1 MTTVARRA
9 LGSALLAAALLG
21 GLVARQLGITSF
33 GGAASGL
40 DALLLLASVCF
51 GTAAAVIFLLRGPT
65 RER

>member
-1 MTTVARRA
+1 MTMVARRA

-21 GLVARQLGITSF
+21 GLVARQLGIVPI

-51 GTAAAVIFLLRGPT
+51 GTAAAIILLLRGPT
-65 RER
+65 RDR